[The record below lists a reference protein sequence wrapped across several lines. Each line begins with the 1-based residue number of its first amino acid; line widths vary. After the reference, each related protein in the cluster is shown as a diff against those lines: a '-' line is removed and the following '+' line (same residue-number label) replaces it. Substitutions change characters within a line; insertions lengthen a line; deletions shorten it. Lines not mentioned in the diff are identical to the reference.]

1 MSVILQL
8 EDVHA
13 SYGNISALK
22 GVSLEVQSGEMA
34 AIVGANGA
42 GKTTLL
48 HCISGIM
55 PYTGKIMFEGED
67 IAKWG
72 TKKIVSSG
80 IVQVPEGRQ
89 IFGEMTVLENL
100 RLGAF
105 VRNDKLNDDIEK
117 MFHMFPRLEE
127 RKHQKGASLSGGEQQ
142 MLALCRAL
150 MAKPR
155 LLMLDEP
162 SMGLAPVIVQGLFK
176 NIKEINESG
185 VTIILI
191 EQNAKLALK
200 TADTA
205 FIMEIG
211 EIKLAGSAKDLRNDK
226 KVQDLYL
233 GG

>member
-1 MSVILQL
+1 MLKL
-8 EDVHA
+8 EDIHA
-13 SYGNISALK
+13 SYGNIAALK
-22 GVSLEVQSGEMA
+22 GVSLEVHDGRMA
-34 AIVGANGA
+34 TIVGANGA

-55 PYTGKIMFEGED
+55 PYTGKITFEGED

-100 RLGAF
+100 KLGAF
-105 VRNDKLNDDIEK
+105 VRNDKLNDDIER

-127 RKHQKGASLSGGEQQ
+127 RKNQKGVSLSGGEQQ

-162 SMGLAPVIVQGLFK
+162 SMGLAPVVVQGLFK
-176 NIKEINESG
+176 NIKEINKSG
-185 VTIILI
+185 VTVILI

-211 EIKLAGSAKDLRNDK
+211 EIKLSGSAEELRNNK

>member
-1 MSVILQL
+1 MLQL